1 VAGVL
6 SVIAVHKSCALVIR
20 FTTEVAATACK
31 IPPMPDIALHYHLLA
46 AALPSEEKRI
56 RTSYVPT
63 LVLVVAASTFVFV
76 ALGLSKGA
84 APKLMITYGLMM
96 AAYIAYLLAWYPR
109 RMRRRLIRCWE
120 TYDLEIGH
128 DYLVRRQA
136 DIPDLRLHF
145 DEVQTV
151 EHVRG
156 RYLRVIGKSK
166 GHVIAIPEGI
176 DQFGEVLKTIS
187 SVCPVRVRTVE
198 QWQKYRAFMAAGLLL
213 FVIMIWATSPVVV
226 VPLSL
231 ATGSA
236 IVWVFFWIRRNPNI
250 SINQKRIAWIYWLF
264 FFMCI
269 LKLLVAVE
277 GDNSVKAPAIVGN
290 MLAYMLVFSPCVLLT
305 VGWVRWWRVR
315 PPRYWRNY
323 AIAWGLAT
331 GSISALCLYGVLSYV
346 QLAHIGR
353 SNEHRL
359 AIAGGYV
366 GFPLSAFS
374 VVAAVVGSG
383 RSRVIAWLAG
393 GSLAVVWSI
402 AFFYA

>member
-1 VAGVL
+1 
-6 SVIAVHKSCALVIR
+6 
-20 FTTEVAATACK
+20 
-31 IPPMPDIALHYHLLA
+31 MPDIALHYHLLA